1 MGISTFRAYYPH
13 FVDIS
18 LFRGFYPNLVDII
31 HTGHIT
37 SYLYFNVY
45 HGLHSFVMAVDHIY
59 IGYIR
64 SYLSCNVRPVFH
76 IYSFI
81 EVTGVK

>member
-18 LFRGFYPNLVDII
+18 VLCGCYSNLVDII
-31 HTGHIT
+31 RIGHIT
-37 SYLYFNVY
+37 SYLYCNV
-45 HGLHSFVMAVDHIY
+45 HHVLHSFVMPVDNIY
-59 IGYIR
+59 IGYVR
-64 SYLSCNVRPVFH
+64 SYLSRNVRPVFH
-76 IYSFI
+76 SYSFI